1 MRRSSKNQRPHSS
14 LLKHFEKRLSQF
26 ELRELVELPMELQP
40 ALMVLSEVLAH
51 KALEYCFSNQNET
64 VPSRWRSLSAKGQN
78 LFERAN
84 QIPILEEIGL
94 KLCRY
99 EDVLSLV
106 TSSLS
111 STGTSLV
118 FLVAL
123 EGYLNQVNLP
133 TVVEA
138 PFSTEFVVEIS
149 LQPQEEHLPVLQDHQ
164 IYRRVYL
171 DLQVS

>member
-1 MRRSSKNQRPHSS
+1 MVIYWQLEQMRRSSKNRRPHSS
-14 LLKHFEKRLSQF
+14 LLRHFEKRLSQF
-26 ELRELVELPMELQP
+26 ELRQLVELPMELQP

-51 KALEYCFSNQNET
+51 KALEYYFSNQNET

-111 STGTSLV
+111 
-118 FLVAL
+118 
-123 EGYLNQVNLP
+123 
-133 TVVEA
+133 
-138 PFSTEFVVEIS
+138 
-149 LQPQEEHLPVLQDHQ
+149 
-164 IYRRVYL
+164 
-171 DLQVS
+171 